1 MNTNRLT
8 YLYNFSVIIP
18 HRNSISTLER
28 AILSIPNNPDIQ
40 IIIVDNSFIPLK
52 VEDISID
59 RSFEIL
65 YSNYNLGAGGARNLG
80 VRSALG
86 KWLLFLD
93 SDDHFDSSAFNVFYS
108 YLHSDNE
115 VIFCSQAAFS
125 SINSNSDRGNE
136 YLRLNLDFIDKK
148 ISENQL
154 RYQYDAVCGKMISN
168 ELVKKYRI
176 LFDEIPS
183 GNDVFFSLY
192 VSFYATKIHCD
203 SAIVYWVNEI
213 PNSITKNRSSIFLE
227 SRFKVVLKKN
237 KFLRENG
244 LKNYQLSVFIY
255 LYKSIYHRK
264 FLAFIR
270 LIIKFRQNPFIGF
283 SNWPITAFSLLKK
296 NFLHKKN

>member
-1 MNTNRLT
+1 LNTNRLT

-80 VRSALG
+80 VRNALG

-125 SINSNSDRGNE
+125 SMNSNSDRGNE

-154 RYQYDAVCGKMISN
+154 RYQNIEYYLMRFL
-168 ELVKKYRI
+168 LVMMFFSHCMLAFTPQKFIAIPQLFIGLMKYRI
-176 LFDEIPS
+176 L
-183 GNDVFFSLY
+183 SLKTE
-192 VSFYATKIHCD
+192 VQ
-203 SAIVYWVNEI
+203 
-213 PNSITKNRSSIFLE
+213 SSL
-227 SRFKVVLKKN
+227 KVDLK
-237 KFLRENG
+237 
-244 LKNYQLSVFIY
+244 
-255 LYKSIYHRK
+255 
-264 FLAFIR
+264 
-270 LIIKFRQNPFIGF
+270 
-283 SNWPITAFSLLKK
+283 
-296 NFLHKKN
+296 